1 MLKFQKHF
9 ADDHISSKFP
19 YILREQSETL
29 AELDI
34 EGLYAAEI
42 KRLLHRQQGEEKLSE
57 AEEKSLAEELATMVI
72 RANSAHRASLKEDD
86 KNKSKPQTQLKTF
99 ASLLVF
105 TRFLATG
112 EGDD

>member
-1 MLKFQKHF
+1 
-9 ADDHISSKFP
+9 
-19 YILREQSETL
+19 
-29 AELDI
+29 
-34 EGLYAAEI
+34 
-42 KRLLHRQQGEEKLSE
+42 
-57 AEEKSLAEELATMVI
+57 MVM

-112 EGDD
+112 EGEE